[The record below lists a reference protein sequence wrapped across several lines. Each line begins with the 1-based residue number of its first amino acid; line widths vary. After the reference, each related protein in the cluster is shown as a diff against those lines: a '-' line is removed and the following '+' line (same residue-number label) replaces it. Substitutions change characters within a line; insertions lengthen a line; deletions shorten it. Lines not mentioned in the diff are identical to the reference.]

1 MAKVRL
7 TKKRA
12 KWAAPRNATLKGT
25 PLSYPAAPAAR
36 YEKSLDVL
44 IRDMRADYQREIL
57 RLFRTVA
64 QDGQITMDA
73 NLGSQARILFSAL
86 GKKWAKLFAQRSTA
100 ITERMVASV
109 DKHSMHSLGESL
121 RTISGGLTIKVPAMP
136 AGMADVLKATVAE
149 NVALISSI
157 STQYQE
163 RIEGAVYRSI
173 QQGGRGAADVYDEV
187 IKIGGMS
194 ERRAHLIA
202 TDQTRKATSAFNRE
216 RAKSVGIRKGI
227 WRHSGGSGEP
237 RKKHVDFD
245 GHEFDLDEPPAIGDK
260 GQRVMPGEEI
270 ACKCYWTPILAD
282 FDSL

>member
-1 MAKVRL
+1 MAQLKL

-73 NLGSQARILFSAL
+73 NLGSQARILFSFL
-86 GKKWAKLFAQRSTA
+86 GKKWAKLFAERSTA

-149 NVALISSI
+149 NVARITSISS
-157 STQYQE
+157 QYQE
-163 RIEGAVYRSI
+163 RIEGIVYRSI
-173 QQGGRGAADVYDEV
+173 TQGRGAADVYDEV

-202 TDQTRKATSAFNRE
+202 TDQTRKLTSAYNRE
-216 RAKSVGIRKGI
+216 RAKSVGIKRGI

-270 ACKCYWTPILAD
+270 ACKCYWVPVLTP
-282 FDSL
+282 FDEL

>member
-1 MAKVRL
+1 MAQLKL

-57 RLFRTVA
+57 RLFRKVA

-86 GKKWAKLFAQRSTA
+86 GKKWAKLFADRSTA
-100 ITERMVASV
+100 ITERMVSSV

-121 RTISGGLTIKVPAMP
+121 RTISGGLTIKVPDLP
-136 AGMADVLKATVAE
+136 AGMADALKATVAE

-173 QQGGRGAADVYDEV
+173 QQGGRGAAEVYDEV

-202 TDQTRKATSAFNRE
+202 SDQTRKATSAFNRE
-216 RAKSVGIRKGI
+216 RAKSVGIKRGI

-245 GHEFDLDEPPAIGDK
+245 GKEFDLDNPPAIGDQ
-260 GQRVMPGEEI
+260 GERVMPGQAI
-270 ACKCYWTPILAD
+270 ACKCYWTPVVD

>member
-1 MAKVRL
+1 MAQLKL

-73 NLGSQARILFSAL
+73 NLGSQARILFSFL
-86 GKKWAKLFAQRSTA
+86 GKKWAKLFADRSTA

-121 RTISGGLTIKVPAMP
+121 KKISGGLTIKVPAMP
-136 AGMADVLKATVAE
+136 AGMSDVLKATVAE

-157 STQYQE
+157 SAQYQE

-216 RAKSVGIRKGI
+216 RAKSVGIKRGV

-245 GHEFDLDEPPAIGDK
+245 GKEFELDNPPAIGDK
-260 GQRVMPGEEI
+260 GERVMPGQDI
-270 ACKCYWTPILAD
+270 NCRCFWSPVVD